1 MRVKGHGRATGHT
14 GVGRAG
20 GVLGGGRLPPSLRS
34 SGRHRPTAL
43 ARSVAYLTVWG
54 ANTNLKKVVALTLSL
69 RFAPLRLL
77 GLSRATS
84 PRAPCYV

>member
-1 MRVKGHGRATGHT
+1 MVTVGLWPGYMC
-14 GVGRAG
+14 VGRAG
-20 GVLGGGRLPPSLRS
+20 GVLGGGRLPPSLCS

-54 ANTNLKKVVALTLSL
+54 ANTNPKKVVALTLPL

-77 GLSRATS
+77 SLSRATS